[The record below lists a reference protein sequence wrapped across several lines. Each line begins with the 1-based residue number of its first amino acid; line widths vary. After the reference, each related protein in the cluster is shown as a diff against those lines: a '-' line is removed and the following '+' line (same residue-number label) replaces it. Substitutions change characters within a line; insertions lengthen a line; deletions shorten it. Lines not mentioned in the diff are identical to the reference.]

1 MEIEIA
7 MHDTGE
13 VDVEVDDKG
22 ATVKVEAEMDNM
34 DGGNANV

>member
-7 MHDTGE
+7 MQDTG
-13 VDVEVDDKG
+13 DVEVDDKG
-22 ATVKVEAEMDNM
+22 ATVEVEAEMDNV